1 MARNDN
7 CQVVIADVIR
17 NPSDIYTFYGSS
29 HRLVCVSSYNIYSN
43 IEHGQWAPNMSLRFS
58 IWLGAFMAC
67 VLAVLVLALLPS
79 PPPVFTTGWDKSNH
93 LLAACVFQPIV
104 EGWWQNPQSA
114 GFVDSVVLKLDYYV
128 VRYRFGF

>member
-1 MARNDN
+1 MTTFMARNDN

-58 IWLGAFMAC
+58 IWLGQIKPPAGCLHISADRGRL
-67 VLAVLVLALLPS
+67 VAKPAV
-79 PPPVFTTGWDKSNH
+79 GWF
-93 LLAACVFQPIV
+93 C
-104 EGWWQNPQSA
+104 G
-114 GFVDSVVLKLDYYV
+114 
-128 VRYRFGF
+128 